1 MHKLFGV
8 LVSAML
14 LCASVTAAQPTPAD
28 DNGMQVYYIG
38 FLSRGERWTP
48 EQTEQTRAIQAG
60 HMQHIQ
66 AMAKTGKL
74 LIAGPFMYE
83 AGDADQQLRGIFI
96 FDVADVEEAKRLA
109 AEDPAVKAGRLKLEF
124 RKWYGPAG
132 LTYRDHRRY
141 FEGAPSGSG
150 KP

>member
-1 MHKLFGV
+1 MNMHKWLYIFCLMCG
-8 LVSAML
+8 SASCL
-14 LCASVTAAQPTPAD
+14 AADPPPPA

-48 EQTEQTRAIQAG
+48 EQTEQTRSIQAG
-60 HMQHIQ
+60 HMLHIQ

-83 AGDADQQLRGIFI
+83 ASDANQDMRGIFI
-96 FDVADVEEAKRLA
+96 FDVASVEEGKLLA
-109 AEDPAVKAGRLKLEF
+109 DEDPAIKSGRLKLEF

-132 LTYRDHRRY
+132 LTYKDHAKY
-141 FEGAPSGSG
+141 YSGAPGVG